1 MLLRIALCKL
11 IIIVINY
18 GYLLWLFGAN
28 YMILVIR
35 ILFYPGL
42 GDAQSQVFR
51 IEYAT
56 GIRDCNP

>member
-1 MLLRIALCKL
+1 M
-11 IIIVINY
+11 VIY
-18 GYLLWLFGAN
+18 YDFGAN